1 MKKLVAALLV
11 AFTVSTASVSFAATP
26 KTLDQAT
33 TGPAASVTFA
43 QVEKSKLDVVVEN
56 PAHAKMTI
64 YLTDTS
70 GKSFAAKT
78 LSGRETDT
86 RVRFDLARLAGGVY
100 HVKVWDGRKT
110 EERKFQIKTTEVSVA
125 TDQTLALL

>member
-33 TGPAASVTFA
+33 TGPATSVTFA

-64 YLTDTS
+64 YLTDAS
-70 GKSFAAKT
+70 GKSFAVKPYP
-78 LSGRETDT
+78 
-86 RVRFDLARLAGGVY
+86 AGKPIPGYVLTWPGWP
-100 HVKVWDGRKT
+100 VAC
-110 EERKFQIKTTEVSVA
+110 TT
-125 TDQTLALL
+125 